1 MIQRF
6 AVLTLLAAAAIVLVP
21 SAQAQ
26 QSQSYYASR
35 GAAQASCP
43 GAQVIRQ
50 KPPKGT
56 MVMNDPGDGST
67 AYGAYTCARPA
78 GAATNNMT
86 GTNNMMGAG
95 HVPGAGAA
103 TGLPGTHQN

>member
-1 MIQRF
+1 
-6 AVLTLLAAAAIVLVP
+6 
-21 SAQAQ
+21 
-26 QSQSYYASR
+26 
-35 GAAQASCP
+35 
-43 GAQVIRQ
+43 
-50 KPPKGT
+50 